1 MLHSIFQSDAAP
13 DEEILRQ
20 ADYNLSREPNGE
32 KPLRERKISI
42 RLINY
47 VTRRIEI
54 SLKVR
59 KPVRGRRSR
68 NDLTAVSC
76 IIRGLHLLFRLTAAR
91 QGLFRVEPSDL
102 QSNMIFSVY
111 RGDRETTSSGSRQ
124 RKWRFEGIRERKEEI
139 MSRTWSN
146 SQDRKCSLSTP
157 IIGISFPRFFFFWLN
172 RSRSASKKERARNFT
187 FIFVHPSNNG
197 SRLREGSL
205 G

>member
-1 MLHSIFQSDAAP
+1 MLRSIFQSDAAP

-20 ADYNLSREPNGE
+20 ADYNLSRDPNGE
-32 KPLRERKISI
+32 KPLRERKIST

-76 IIRGLHLLFRLTAAR
+76 IIRGLHLLFRLAAAR
-91 QGLFRVEPSDL
+91 QGLFRVEPTDL

-111 RGDRETTSSGSRQ
+111 RGDRTTPPAPGGA
-124 RKWRFEGIRERKEEI
+124 RKMEIWRNTGKEE
-139 MSRTWSN
+139 
-146 SQDRKCSLSTP
+146 
-157 IIGISFPRFFFFWLN
+157 G
-172 RSRSASKKERARNFT
+172 RNNVADV
-187 FIFVHPSNNG
+187 I
-197 SRLREGSL
+197 
-205 G
+205 